1 MDCLYFSTLRCRN
14 STTTLSNREV
24 ARNESLATVDCV
36 AEDHCRSR
44 AVMNSWLWF
53 VAGLSAGAAV
63 TLGTT
68 PLRRAI
74 KRPGSRESFAWTLA
88 LGGLGV
94 FAVAAA
100 GLYLGINAHRGG
112 GHFEPAAAATHDPAP
127 DSRQGAQ
134 SDPGSAQQL
143 LALAAERRGNH
154 DYAGAREAYS
164 KVIQLD
170 GMTADA
176 WADYA
181 DAIASMSAGSLGGE
195 AELAIQHA
203 LELDPSHPK
212 ALWLEATRA
221 YKERRYADA
230 VALWTRLRGALRPE
244 SPDVAIVDANIAEST
259 QLAARP
265 PG

>member
-1 MDCLYFSTLRCRN
+1 MS
-14 STTTLSNREV
+14 
-24 ARNESLATVDCV
+24 
-36 AEDHCRSR
+36 
-44 AVMNSWLWF
+44 SWLWF
-53 VAGLSAGAAV
+53 VAGLSAGVAV
-63 TLGTT
+63 TLAAA

-74 KRPGSRESFAWTLA
+74 KRLGSRESFAWTIA

-112 GHFEPAAAATHDPAP
+112 PHFEPVAAATHDSRS
-127 DSRQGAQ
+127 DSQEAVK
-134 SDPGSAQQL
+134 SDPGSAQEW
-143 LALAAERRGNH
+143 LALAAERRGKH
-154 DYAGAREAYS
+154 DYTGAREAYL

-170 GMTADA
+170 AMTADA

-181 DAIASMSAGSLGGE
+181 DAIASMSEGSLGGE

-203 LELDPSHPK
+203 LKLDPSHTK

-221 YKERRYADA
+221 YKEHRYADA

>member
-1 MDCLYFSTLRCRN
+1 M
-14 STTTLSNREV
+14 
-24 ARNESLATVDCV
+24 
-36 AEDHCRSR
+36 
-44 AVMNSWLWF
+44 
-53 VAGLSAGAAV
+53 
-63 TLGTT
+63 
-68 PLRRAI
+68 
-74 KRPGSRESFAWTLA
+74 KRLGSRESFAWTIA

-112 GHFEPAAAATHDPAP
+112 AHVEPVAAAAHAP
-127 DSRQGAQ
+127 DSDSQEAVK
-134 SDPGSAQQL
+134 SDPGSAQEW
-143 LALAAERRGNH
+143 LALATARRGNH
-154 DYAGAREAYS
+154 DYTGAREAYL
-164 KVIQLD
+164 KVIQFD

-203 LELDPSHPK
+203 LRLDPNHPK

-221 YKERRYADA
+221 YDEHRYADA
-230 VALWTRLRGALRPE
+230 VALWTRLRAALRPG
-244 SPDVAIVDANIAEST
+244 SPDVGIVDANIAEST